1 MVVMVIVVSGIG
13 YGIARGVRYYK
24 KQQKR
29 GLLEAPINLLDEF
42 KKPARNDM
50 DQPTEQENVTSRNRY
65 TKAQARQ
72 RFKKGK
78 T

>member
-1 MVVMVIVVSGIG
+1 MVTMVIVVSGIG
-13 YGIARGVRYYK
+13 YGVARGFRYYK

-29 GLLEAPINLLDEF
+29 GLLEAPIDLLDEF
-42 KKPARNDM
+42 KTQNQSEPE
-50 DQPTEQENVTSRNRY
+50 PEPENLTSRNRY